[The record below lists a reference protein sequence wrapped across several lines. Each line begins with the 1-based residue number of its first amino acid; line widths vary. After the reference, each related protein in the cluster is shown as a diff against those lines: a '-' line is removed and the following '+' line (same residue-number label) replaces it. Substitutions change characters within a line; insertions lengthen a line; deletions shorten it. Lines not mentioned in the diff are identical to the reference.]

1 LQINSLGS
9 HNYIYF
15 STTILYMPETSEKH
29 PNKPI
34 IILHVMLCTLAII
47 DGENTANKI
56 IINPIIT
63 NIMLDLFMLSSP

>member
-1 LQINSLGS
+1 ML
-9 HNYIYF
+9 
-15 STTILYMPETSEKH
+15 ETNEKH

-34 IILHVMLCTLAII
+34 TILHVILCTFAII

-63 NIMLDLFMLSSP
+63 NIMLDLVMLSSP